1 MSGNAMNTMSNGI
14 MPVRF
19 ARHAGMEY
27 GFNVTALPEA
37 ELPEWVEGRTRR
49 EAEIL
54 RAMLAVQDQHGGR
67 LMSCSRAH
75 LRASGKTMHDL
86 FYAGLVN
93 GAGSP
98 DARGMGNTPESSWW
112 WLTERGEQIARAIPG
127 RRKGTP

>member
-1 MSGNAMNTMSNGI
+1 MTMPDAAINEGI

-19 ARHAGMEY
+19 ARHAGMEH
-27 GFNVTALPEA
+27 GFGVTALPEA
-37 ELPEWVEGRTRR
+37 ELPEWVQGRTRR

-112 WLTERGEQIARAIPG
+112 WLTERGEQVARAIPC